1 MGMYGA
7 DVEQLRALARSF
19 DSAATR
25 LDQNRMTVGNAIRIQ
40 AWVGPVA
47 VRFRGEWDSVHSVKV
62 AGAAA
67 RLRDAASVLRRNADD
82 QDRTSTSDGGVVQ
95 TVPAPGPPLLP
106 WTIISRAI
114 PGLVGV
120 VAGSS
125 LGSLLGEFAG
135 GTNNMLKGI
144 VGAIELPTSI
154 AEMGHTAAHVLMR
167 GKGSDA
173 WTTFG
178 AAAEATKLGRVLGA
192 AGTTLGVISAGF
204 GAYETVAKALEGD
217 TEGAIYSGVKT
228 LIGAAA
234 VIPSPIQPFAAA
246 LSIGIGVGEL
256 LSQNPAISNAVTNVV
271 VGAGES
277 IARGASDVANAVGKV
292 ADGVGKA
299 AGSFLDGVGKAAKKL
314 WPW

>member
-47 VRFRGEWDSVHSVKV
+47 VRFRAEWDSAHSVKV
-62 AGAAA
+62 AQAAA
-67 RLRDAASVLRRNADD
+67 GLRDAASALRRNADD
-82 QDRTSTSDGGVVQ
+82 QDHTSRSDAGSVQ
-95 TVPAPGPPLLP
+95 TVPAPIGRVP
-106 WTIISRAI
+106 
-114 PGLVGV
+114 
-120 VAGSS
+120 S
-125 LGSLLGEFAG
+125 LGSLLMEFVG
-135 GTNNMLKGI
+135 GTTGMLKGI
-144 VGAIELPTSI
+144 VGAIELPESI
-154 AEMGHTAAHVLMR
+154 VEMGHTAAHVLMS
-167 GKGSDA
+167 GKGADA

-204 GAYETVAKALEGD
+204 GAYETVTKALEGD
-217 TEGAIYSGVKT
+217 TQGAIYSGVKT

-246 LSIGIGVGEL
+246 VSIGIGVGEL

-271 VGAGES
+271 AGAGDA
-277 IARGASDVANAVGKV
+277 IARGTSDVANAVGKV